1 MDLVKKSREK
11 FDKGERIVA
20 PLLGFPAVKAAGT
33 TIKLAQQ
40 NAGEHMK
47 VMRRIRKTW
56 EPDVIFTLMDLSV
69 EANALGRETK
79 FPADEAATVIDFDY
93 DKKRDLPLFTSV
105 DILDDAR
112 LRSYV
117 ETQRRMKKEFPGD
130 ILRGAYV
137 TGPYTLAGLIMG
149 AENAAMQSMAEGKVF
164 HELCKVC
171 CNKILDYTRL
181 LIEAGAQLIA
191 VLDPSAMML
200 SPDKFREFSIGYVKP
215 IIKLCHEHDAGMI
228 LHVCGDTMHLLEEMN
243 NSGADALSLDADV
256 DFSKAAEVI
265 DENMVLIG
273 NLCPTGKIMTA
284 SPHDVQAEVENL
296 LAAMRDVP
304 NYILSTGCDLPP
316 EVPEKNVTAFMRTA
330 RKKVDK

>member
-1 MDLVKKSREK
+1 MDLVKKSKEK

-47 VMRRIRKTW
+47 VMRRIRKFW

-69 EANALGRETK
+69 EANALGRKTN
-79 FPADEAATVIDFDY
+79 FPVDEAATVINFDY
-93 DKKRDLPLFTSV
+93 DKKRDLPLFKNI

-112 LRSYV
+112 LQSYV
-117 ETQRRMKKEFPGD
+117 ETQRRMKKEFPGN

-137 TGPYTLAGLIMG
+137 IGPYTLAGLIIG
-149 AENAAMQSMAEGKVF
+149 AENAAMQSMTEGKDF

-171 CNKILDYTRL
+171 CDKILDYTRL

-200 SPDKFREFSIGYVKP
+200 NPDKFREFSIGYVKP
-215 IIKLCHEHDAGMI
+215 IINLCHEHDAGLI
-228 LHVCGDTMHLLEEMN
+228 LHVCGDTGHLLEEMN

-256 DFSKAAEVI
+256 DFKKAAEII
-265 DENMVLIG
+265 DENMLLIG

-284 SPHDVQAEVENL
+284 SPHDVQTEVEEL
-296 LAAMRDVP
+296 LGAMRDVP
-304 NYILSTGCDLPP
+304 NYILSTGCDLPS
-316 EVPEKNVTAFMRTA
+316 EVPEKNVSAFMKTA
-330 RKKVDK
+330 RKKADN